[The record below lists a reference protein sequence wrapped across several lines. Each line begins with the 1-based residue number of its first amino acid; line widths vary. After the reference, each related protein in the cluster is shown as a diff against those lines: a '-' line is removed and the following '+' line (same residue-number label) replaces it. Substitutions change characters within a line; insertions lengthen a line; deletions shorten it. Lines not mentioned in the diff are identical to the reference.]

1 MSGAMLYWPM
11 SNVLYVEG
19 YALDE
24 FAAGRLAL
32 QPLQHGG
39 QRIGLLLDKGMEEEL
54 VQRHLQVQ
62 NKHLHH
68 CDFIG

>member
-1 MSGAMLYWPM
+1 M

-32 QPLQHGG
+32 RPVTKHC
-39 QRIGLLLDKGMEEEL
+39 QRIGLLLDAGIEEDL
-54 VQRHLQVQ
+54 LLRHVQVRQMKQ
-62 NKHLHH
+62 
-68 CDFIG
+68 

>member
-1 MSGAMLYWPM
+1 M

-32 QPLQHGG
+32 RPVTKQC
-39 QRIGLLLDKGMEEEL
+39 QRIGLLLDAGIEEDL
-54 VQRHLQVQ
+54 LLRHVQVSCA
-62 NKHLHH
+62 LHTTAVLLL
-68 CDFIG
+68 CN